1 MKNWLNNKFKDFQN
15 LSTTLAH
22 IWGREGGGA
31 WIDQEKE
38 QINTKSMQYCI
49 KAAEDR
55 NSEY

>member
-1 MKNWLNNKFKDFQN
+1 L
-15 LSTTLAH
+15 
-22 IWGREGGGA
+22 REGGDGA